1 VRVDLSQQS
10 FTSHSFVGYASRVT
24 VKGRP
29 RDAAKTRQTL
39 LAAARRRFTE
49 DGYAATTV
57 RDIADD
63 AGVNVA
69 LINRYFSSKEGLFE
83 ACLQAAGDDLRR
95 TAGEVPLERVA
106 EVIAQQVTGSPGG
119 ALPSELVLLLR
130 SSGDERADQIRVG
143 MLRASS
149 ERLATLAGWQPGHAS
164 ADELLLRA
172 QVVLATAVGIS
183 VLRSM
188 TRLDPLAGSTEQDLT
203 GPMRDVVRALL

>member
-1 VRVDLSQQS
+1 VRADLSQQS

-149 ERLATLAGWQPGHAS
+149 ERLATLAGWHPGHPS

-203 GPMRDVVRALL
+203 GPMRDVVRTLL

>member
-1 VRVDLSQQS
+1 M
-10 FTSHSFVGYASRVT
+10 T

-39 LAAARRRFTE
+39 LAAARRRFAE

-57 RDIADD
+57 RDIADE

-83 ACLQAAGDDLRR
+83 ACLHAAGDDLRR
-95 TAGEVPLERVA
+95 TAGDVPLERVG
-106 EVIAQQVTGSPGG
+106 EMIARQVTGQAGG

-130 SSGDERADQIRVG
+130 SSGDEKADQIRIG

-149 ERLATLAGWQPGHAS
+149 ERLAALAGWTPDHPR

-172 QVVLATAVGIS
+172 QVVLATAVGVS

-188 TRLDPLAGSTEQDLT
+188 TRLEPLALAAEEDLS
-203 GPMRDVVRALL
+203 GPMRDVVSALL

>member
-1 VRVDLSQQS
+1 
-10 FTSHSFVGYASRVT
+10 VT
-24 VKGRP
+24 EKGRT
-29 RDAAKTRQTL
+29 RDAVKTRQTL
-39 LAAARRRFTE
+39 LAAARRRFAE

-83 ACLQAAGDDLRR
+83 ACLHAAGDDLRR
-95 TAGEVPLERVA
+95 TAGDVPLERVA
-106 EVIAQQVTGSPGG
+106 EMIARQVTGQPGG
-119 ALPSELVLLLR
+119 VVPSELVLLLR
-130 SSGDERADQIRVG
+130 SSGDEKADRIRID
-143 MLRASS
+143 MLRTSS
-149 ERLATLAGWQPGHAS
+149 ERLAAVAGWHPDHPS

-188 TRLDPLAGSTEQDLT
+188 TRLDPLADATEQDLA
-203 GPMRDVVRALL
+203 GPMQDVVTALL

>member
-1 VRVDLSQQS
+1 M
-10 FTSHSFVGYASRVT
+10 T

-39 LAAARRRFTE
+39 LAAARRRFAE

-57 RDIADD
+57 REIAED

-83 ACLQAAGDDLRR
+83 ACLHAAGDDLRR
-95 TAGEVPLERVA
+95 TAGDVPLERVA
-106 EVIAQQVTGSPGG
+106 EVIAQQVTGLAGG
-119 ALPSELVLLLR
+119 VLPSELVLLLR
-130 SSGDERADQIRVG
+130 SSGDEKADQIRIG

-149 ERLATLAGWQPGHAS
+149 ERLAALAGWRPDQPA

-172 QVVLATAVGIS
+172 QVVLATAVGFS

-188 TRLDPLAGSTEQDLT
+188 TRLEPLASSSEQDLT

>member
-1 VRVDLSQQS
+1 
-10 FTSHSFVGYASRVT
+10 VT

-39 LAAARRRFTE
+39 LAAARRRFAE

-57 RDIADD
+57 REIADD

-83 ACLQAAGDDLRR
+83 ACLHAAGDDLRR
-95 TAGEVPLERVA
+95 TAGDVPLERVA
-106 EVIAQQVTGSPGG
+106 EVIAQQVTGLAGG

-130 SSGDERADQIRVG
+130 SSGDEKADQIRIG

-149 ERLATLAGWQPGHAS
+149 ERLAALAGWRPDHPA

-188 TRLDPLAGSTEQDLT
+188 TRLEPLASSSEQDLT

>member
-1 VRVDLSQQS
+1 
-10 FTSHSFVGYASRVT
+10 VT

-29 RDAAKTRQTL
+29 RDAAKTRQML
-39 LAAARRRFTE
+39 LAAARRRFAE

-83 ACLQAAGDDLRR
+83 ACLQAAGDELRR
-95 TAGEVPLERVA
+95 TGGEVPLERVA
-106 EVIAQQVTGSPGG
+106 EVIARQVTGLPGG

-130 SSGDERADQIRVG
+130 SSGDEKADQIRIG

-149 ERLATLAGWQPGHAS
+149 ERLAALAGWRPDHPE
-164 ADELLLRA
+164 ADQLLLKA
-172 QVVLATAVGIS
+172 QVVLAAAVGIS

-188 TRLDPLAGSTEQDLT
+188 TRLDPLAGASEQDLT

>member
-1 VRVDLSQQS
+1 
-10 FTSHSFVGYASRVT
+10 VT
-24 VKGRP
+24 VKGRT

-39 LAAARRRFTE
+39 LAAARRRFAE

-83 ACLQAAGDDLRR
+83 ACLHAAGDDLRR

-106 EVIAQQVTGSPGG
+106 EVIAQQVTGLPGG

-130 SSGDERADQIRVG
+130 SSGDERADRIRIG
-143 MLRASS
+143 TLRTSS
-149 ERLATLAGWQPGHAS
+149 ERLAALAGWSPDHPE
-164 ADELLLRA
+164 ADKLLLRA
-172 QVVLATAVGIS
+172 QVVLATAVGVS

-188 TRLDPLAGSTEQDLT
+188 TRLDPLAGADEEDLT
-203 GPMRDVVRALL
+203 GPMRDVVGALL